1 MKGKIVQVS
10 GPVVDVEFEL
20 DNMEVIWYNT
30 YKNKQKLIPDMSYK
44 RKVLL

>member
-1 MKGKIVQVS
+1 MTRYKYKKIFHYKLKL
-10 GPVVDVEFEL
+10 GL
-20 DNMEVIWYNT
+20 DNMEVLCYNV